1 MVVSDLITVGFLR
14 PIKTLLDYL
23 FCDGFMSV
31 LHVDQCFTCI
41 EHFTF
46 YGIQPA
52 LLKCNP

>member
-14 PIKTLLDYL
+14 PINSTIDYL
-23 FCDGFMSV
+23 FYDGFVSV
-31 LHVDQCFTCI
+31 LHLYRCFTCI

-52 LLKCNP
+52 VLKCHP